1 LKSAPVEGLTT
12 MNALATGSFRL
23 FTLAGIPA
31 FLHWSGAIEIPG
43 SLRHYSTGVWN
54 VLDYVVLFGFVFVHE
69 LGHAVACR
77 QVGGRV
83 ESIVLGPF
91 GGSAYVTPPPQPG
104 PLLWTTVGGL
114 LVNLA
119 LVPVTFGLYL
129 LYHYAGADGSDLD
142 RFLHTAAIINV
153 FLLLFNLLPV
163 YPMDGGQILHATLWT
178 FLGRARSLMV
188 VSFLGVVGGIA
199 LVGVAVA
206 LNSGW
211 AWTIVLAVF
220 VAWQSVVGFMAADA
234 LSRPGVEYLTPGHF
248 LLQRGD
254 YEQAVEEFTR
264 AIGRIQRNK
273 AALATAYVQRGL
285 AHLRLGEND
294 KALADHLE
302 GVRLAPNAITYF
314 ARGETRLVRG
324 EYDRAVADF
333 SQALEFDPHFAA
345 AYSHRGDAYF
355 QQGHFEWAL
364 ADRDTARSLD
374 RSCPEI
380 YQPRVDHG
388 DHRFDFDRAIAAC
401 SRELVVKPVER
412 RRHRRD

>member
-1 LKSAPVEGLTT
+1 VEIFGHL
-12 MNALATGSFRL
+12 NS
-23 FTLAGIPA
+23 
-31 FLHWSGAIEIPG
+31 
-43 SLRHYSTGVWN
+43 YSTGVWN
-54 VLDYVVLFGFVFVHE
+54 LLEYVVLFGLVFVHE

-91 GGSAYVTPPPQPG
+91 GGSAYVTPPPRPG

-119 LVPVTFGLYL
+119 LIPVTFGLFL
-129 LYHYAGADGSDLD
+129 LYHFAGDGGDFD
-142 RFLHTAAIINV
+142 RFLRTVAILNAL
-153 FLLLFNLLPV
+153 LLLFNLLPM
-163 YPMDGGQILHATLWT
+163 YPMDGGQILHATLWV
-178 FLGRARSLMV
+178 FLGRARSLLV

-199 LVGVAVA
+199 LVGLAAA
-206 LNSGW
+206 LGGGW
-211 AWTIVLAVF
+211 AWTAVLAVF
-220 VAWQSVVGFMAADA
+220 VAWQSIVGFLAADA
-234 LSRPGVEYLTPGHF
+234 LSRPGVEHLTPGHF
-248 LLQRGD
+248 HLQRGD
-254 YEQAVEEFTR
+254 YEKAVEDFTR
-264 AIGRIQRNK
+264 AIGLIQRNK
-273 AALATAYVQRGL
+273 AALATAHVQRGL
-285 AHLRLGEND
+285 AHLQLGEND
-294 KALADHLE
+294 RALTDHLE

-355 QQGHFEWAL
+355 QMGHFDWAL

-374 RSCPEI
+374 PSCPEI
-380 YQPRVDHG
+380 YHPRQDHG
-388 DHRFDFDRAIAAC
+388 DHRFDFDRALAAC
-401 SRELVVKPVER
+401 SRDLVVRPVER